1 MHEFERLIFELRR
14 SRAMPDRWLDTVET
28 RGGALVRW
36 FRRMQ
41 RRDPLRDAVKR
52 LPRWSAVRRA
62 VEARAETGD
71 DVCAQ
76 AMVDS
81 LLTDRVSA
89 WRERAAAARV
99 AGALATSPKCR
110 TVVDELLCQVARGES
125 IFDRNPIRRA
135 AAISVGWGAFIL
147 VAGAGA
153 ALATFRVILWTD
165 AADLVRALWA
175 LALPV
180 WAGLALV
187 FYPMDYWGK
196 LNEANGR
203 MAKLRAA
210 AAEGLA
216 IHPDPRNLAAL
227 ASAAAT
233 DKPEVRKAALAAL
246 DAVVPLVTEAHYGEY
261 SPDVVRD
268 LCRVLGRGPE
278 ARDLALIAALTRAG
292 TGRSVDA
299 MDRQAR
305 FGKTPAIRQAAL
317 AALPVLLG
325 RREKERLSEQLVRP
339 AVAPFGPA
347 DLLVRPAP
355 AGASGDTSTLVRP
368 AMPEEAAALQQTVGG
383 GG

>member
-1 MHEFERLIFELRR
+1 
-14 SRAMPDRWLDTVET
+14 
-28 RGGALVRW
+28 
-36 FRRMQ
+36 
-41 RRDPLRDAVKR
+41 
-52 LPRWSAVRRA
+52 
-62 VEARAETGD
+62 
-71 DVCAQ
+71 
-76 AMVDS
+76 MVDS